1 MPTRSFQLAKILG
14 STGAIKAVALDSDA
28 IGGGVEAAANDSA
41 ALGVGDPGDLKF
53 ATNRK
58 SLHLYNGNDWE
69 RIVSGADAKPIVITE
84 ATDQAVQ
91 SLSTDSSRTTFKV
104 IDPEGFSISYGV
116 SYLRDSD
123 KVFFTNDSSNLPPP
137 LSAPTVIT
145 KAADGTATYKFHT
158 RMTESDG
165 SGYTT
170 KDLYKVRYTGSDGAR
185 AAVLTKNLQLE
196 FFAGLYGVWADGT
209 VIKSYPGASLAT
221 NGTTSESHSAI
232 SRPGQRIENSGDYI
246 SFTGLPDFDFDPA
259 PGENFLVWAM
269 RFPTPLDVNGYAM
282 SIRDKNGVTIN
293 FIDGMRRFQSNVRH
307 RMELY
312 TSNDGGSTFT
322 NKRGRFELADLSEYG
337 AAGTN
342 YTNDKYIVFAIDS
355 SNASVVWCKE
365 VGGNGLIF
373 QLKPASTGEGR
384 TQFNSNA
391 NNMITFFG
399 GAPHQVTIPGVAGG
413 SNNEGAWKIDVAAVA
428 VYPESFGDGAAVIT
442 DFASFISA

>member
-14 STGAIKAVALDSDA
+14 STGTIKAVALDSDVG
-28 IGGGVEAAANDSA
+28 GGGVEAAANDSA

-58 SLHLYNGNDWE
+58 SLHMYNGNDWE

-84 ATDQAVQ
+84 AADQVVQ

-170 KDLYKVRYTGSDGAR
+170 KDLYKVRYSGSDGAR
-185 AAVLTKNLQLE
+185 GAVLTKNLQLE
-196 FFAGLYGVWADGT
+196 FFRGIFGMWADGT
-209 VIKSYPGASLAT
+209 PIKAYPGASVTT
-221 NGTTSESHSAI
+221 NGTTSETDSTI

-246 SFTGLPDFDFDPA
+246 SFTGLPDFKLDP
-259 PGENFLVWAM
+259 GSSDNYIVWAM
-269 RFPTPLDVNGYAM
+269 KFPTTLDVNGYGM
-282 SIRDKNGVTIN
+282 VIRDMNNHNVG
-293 FIDGMRRFQSNVRH
+293 FIDNMRWFGNSYYVAGAVNSRWYMSLQ
-307 RMELY
+307 
-312 TSNDGGSTFT
+312 GGAGYNTQ
-322 NKRGRFELADLSEYG
+322 LAGNGGFPSYG
-337 AAGTN
+337 A
-342 YTNDKYIVFAIDS
+342 DKYWVFVS
-355 SNASVVWCKE
+355 KGGFGTTPYVKE
-365 VGGNGLIF
+365 VGGSGTMARLERG
-373 QLKPASTGEGR
+373 STGEGR
-384 TQFNSNA
+384 TGYAGSA
-391 NNMITFFG
+391 NNQITFFG
-399 GAPHQVTIPGVAGG
+399 GSPHNNSIANVAGG

-428 VYPESFGDGAAVIT
+428 VYPSSLGTVEEVAA